1 MRPRLRNL
9 RGQRLRLDP
18 AFLIAPEFSKPY
30 HSKRLYR
37 SRDCPGQGAI
47 LDVDD
52 HGVGA
57 EGLELWLGGLVVATL
72 AIANTSIFIF
82 FEYPRPHMV

>member
-1 MRPRLRNL
+1 
-9 RGQRLRLDP
+9 
-18 AFLIAPEFSKPY
+18 
-30 HSKRLYR
+30 
-37 SRDCPGQGAI
+37 